1 MSIEFG
7 PKQEDTIFMFS
18 VEKVEVKRAAS
29 LAEKV
34 TLVLAF
40 FIRAA
45 FASALL
51 CRTRTCGVDNVVL
64 VFALFSNQVFVVC
77 AYSGAN

>member
-7 PKQEDTIFMFS
+7 PKQENTIFKFS
-18 VEKVEVKRAAS
+18 VEKVEAKKAAS

-34 TLVLAF
+34 TLVLPF

-64 VFALFSNQVFVVC
+64 VFALFSNQVFVAC

>member
-7 PKQEDTIFMFS
+7 PKQEDTIFKFS
-18 VEKVEVKRAAS
+18 VEKVADKKAAT
-29 LAEKV
+29 LAEKL
-34 TLVLAF
+34 TLVLPF
-40 FIRAA
+40 FMRGA

-64 VFALFSNQVFVVC
+64 VFDLFSNQVFVAC